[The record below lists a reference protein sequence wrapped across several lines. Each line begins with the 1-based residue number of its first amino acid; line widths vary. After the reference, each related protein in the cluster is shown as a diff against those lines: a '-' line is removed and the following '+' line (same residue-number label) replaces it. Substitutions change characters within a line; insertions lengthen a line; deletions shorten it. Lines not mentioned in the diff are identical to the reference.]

1 MKKLFYLLPLFS
13 ILFLGCS
20 EDGLGDGGDGGNGS
34 GGSGGPNG
42 SAKEVAGYVQKGPFV
57 TGTSVTIHELTDQLI
72 PTGKSFAAQ
81 IKDDSGSF
89 KVSGEFSESYAEIVA
104 NGFYFNEV
112 TNRLSGSPITLRTLS
127 NLSGKEN
134 VNINILTTLQLPRMQ
149 KLIADGKTFKE
160 AVAQSQKEVLKAFS
174 IEQESAGNS
183 FDQWTIAQKGEDNA
197 ILLAISSI
205 MQDRRSEAELS
216 ELIAKVA
223 NDIEDNG
230 VLDAQN
236 LKESITLSSASI
248 DNNQVQKNLYER
260 FVALGMTDVSI
271 PDFYGYLDSDGDGV
285 LNNKKPYV
293 NCPETYVLI
302 RTGVTTYT
310 LNWASNCLPKVKLPD
325 GCDWIH
331 VVECTSEKLQITLDE
346 TTHNRQALLSVC
358 SPDDVV
364 LNEIMIEQQGT
375 AMFFQI
381 GMRLPGTRRSNEY
394 TFFDDKVSE
403 LYIAAFDNQGRIL
416 FVHNDKQPVI
426 SYNTYHCYLEL
437 EKSIFRGCTIY
448 IIANSPYDFSNF
460 QGTLTDFRN
469 LEVDADLSTAQNL
482 ENFYMGEV
490 GDWTINNSIDQD
502 PTVELPAPIA
512 LMTHPVA
519 KVECSVTFADKTEHD
534 VVSSLTLNG
543 KICYR
548 QGSFFKQVSNGDT
561 DLKLTVSEN
570 NKFVTYLYQG
580 AFIDAFDFK
589 LGNGKTY
596 QVETASIDFRANN
609 AYRYTILVDGDNASI
624 SMVNKPDDFNSSND
638 FEIN

>member
-1 MKKLFYLLPLFS
+1 MKKMLYLLPLFS

-20 EDGLGDGGDGGNGS
+20 EDGLGGDGDGGNGS

-89 KVSGEFSESYAEIVA
+89 KVSGEFSESYAEIIA

-134 VNINILTTLQLPRMQ
+134 VNINILTTLQLPRIQ

-205 MQDRRSEAELS
+205 MQDHRSEAELS

-331 VVECTSEKLQITLDE
+331 VVECSSEKLQITLDE
-346 TTHNRQALLSVC
+346 TTYNRKALLSVC

-460 QGTLTDFRN
+460 QGTLTDFRK
-469 LEVDADLSTAQNL
+469 LQVDADLSTAQNL

-512 LMTHPVA
+512 LMAHPVV
-519 KVECSVTFADKTEHD
+519 KVQCDVTFVDPLQYSA
-534 VVSSLTLNG
+534 VSSLTLRG
-543 KICYR
+543 KICYK
-548 QGSFFKQVSNGDT
+548 QGSFFEQVSNGEA
-561 DLKLTVSEN
+561 DLKLTASEN

-580 AFIDAFDFK
+580 SFVDVIDFTLDDNRTYSVEAPKVDYK
-589 LGNGKTY
+589 LG
-596 QVETASIDFRANN
+596 IL
-609 AYRYTILVDGDNASI
+609 YRYSLQVAGDSASVYIADWPDGGNAG
-624 SMVNKPDDFNSSND
+624 D

>member
-1 MKKLFYLLPLFS
+1 MKKLLYLLPLFS

-34 GGSGGPNG
+34 GGSGGSNG

-57 TGTSVTIHELTDQLI
+57 TGTSVTIHELTDKLI

-89 KVSGEFSESYAEIVA
+89 KVSGELTESYAEIIA

-160 AVAQSQKEVLKAFS
+160 AVAQSQKEVLKVFS

-183 FDQWTIAQKGEDNA
+183 FDQWTIAQKGENNA

-216 ELIAKVA
+216 EFIAKVA

-248 DNNQVQKNLYER
+248 NNNQVQKNLYER

-310 LNWASNCLPKVKLPD
+310 LNWASNCIPKVKLPED
-325 GCDWIH
+325 CNWIH
-331 VVECTSEKLQITLDE
+331 IGECTSEKLQITLDE
-346 TTHNRQALLSVC
+346 TTYNRQALLSVY
-358 SPDDVV
+358 SPDGEL
-364 LNEIMIEQQGT
+364 LNEIIIEQQGT

-381 GMRLPGTRRSNEY
+381 GMKLPGARRSSEY

-460 QGTLTDFRN
+460 RGSLTDFRN
-469 LEVDADLSTAQNL
+469 LQVDADLSTAQNI
-482 ENFYMGEV
+482 ENFYIGEV

-502 PTVELPAPIA
+502 PTVEQPAPIA
-512 LMTHPVA
+512 LMTHPVV
-519 KVECSVTFADKTEHD
+519 KVECSVSFIDQMEYGT
-534 VVSSLTLNG
+534 VSSLTLSG
-543 KICYR
+543 KICYKH
-548 QGSFFKQVSNGDT
+548 GSFFEQVSNGEA

-580 AFIDAFDFK
+580 SLVNAIDFTLDDGRTYHVEAPEVDYK
-589 LGNGKTY
+589 LG
-596 QVETASIDFRANN
+596 IL
-609 AYRYTILVDGDNASI
+609 YRYSLQVAGDSASVYIADWPDNGNAG
-624 SMVNKPDDFNSSND
+624 D

>member
-1 MKKLFYLLPLFS
+1 MNKKLYLLSLFS
-13 ILFLGCS
+13 ILFLGCG

-34 GGSGGPNG
+34 NA
-42 SAKEVAGYVQKGPFV
+42 SAKEVVGYVQKGPFV

-81 IKDDSGSF
+81 IKDDSGNF
-89 KVSGEFSESYAEIVA
+89 KVNGEFTESYAEIIA

-112 TNRLSGSPITLRTLS
+112 TNKLSGSPITLRTLS
-127 NLSGKEN
+127 NLSGKKN
-134 VNINILTTLQLPRMQ
+134 VNINILTTLQLPRIQ

-160 AVAQSQKEVLKAFS
+160 AVVQSQKEVLKAFS

-216 ELIAKVA
+216 EFIAKVA

-230 VLDAQN
+230 ILDAQN
-236 LKESITLSSASI
+236 LKESITHSAASI

-260 FVALGMTDVSI
+260 FVALGMKDISI

-293 NCPETYVLI
+293 NCPESYVLI

-310 LNWASNCLPKVKLPD
+310 LNWASNCLPKVKLSD

-331 VVECTSEKLQITLDE
+331 IVECTSEKLQITLDE
-346 TTHNRQALLSVC
+346 TTYNRQALLSVY
-358 SPDDVV
+358 SPDDVL

-381 GMRLPGTRRSNEY
+381 GMRLPGTRRSSDY

-416 FVHNDKQPVI
+416 FVHNDKQPVV

-460 QGTLTDFRN
+460 QGTLTDFRK
-469 LEVDADLSTAQNL
+469 LQVDADLSTAQNL
-482 ENFYMGEV
+482 ENFYIGEV

-502 PTVELPAPIA
+502 PTVESPAPIA
-512 LMTHPVA
+512 LMTHPVV
-519 KVECSVTFADKTEHD
+519 KVECDVTFVNGTEYD
-534 VVSSLTLNG
+534 TVSSLTLSG
-543 KICYR
+543 KICYK
-548 QGSFFKQVSNGDT
+548 QGSFFEQVSNGEA
-561 DLKLTVSEN
+561 DLKLTASEN

-580 AFIDAFDFK
+580 SFVDAIEFALDDGRAYHVEAPKVDYK
-589 LGNGKTY
+589 LG
-596 QVETASIDFRANN
+596 IL
-609 AYRYTILVDGDNASI
+609 YRYSLQVAGDSASVYIADWPDNDNGVIL
-624 SMVNKPDDFNSSND
+624 
-638 FEIN
+638 E

>member
-1 MKKLFYLLPLFS
+1 MKKLLFLLPLFS

-34 GGSGGPNG
+34 GGSGGSNG

-72 PTGKSFAAQ
+72 PTSKSFAAQ

-149 KLIADGKTFKE
+149 KLIADGRTFKE

-236 LKESITLSSASI
+236 LKESITLSFASI
-248 DNNQVQKNLYER
+248 NNNQVQKNLYER

-331 VVECTSEKLQITLDE
+331 IVECTSEKLQITLDE
-346 TTHNRQALLSVC
+346 TTYNRKALLSIS

-460 QGTLTDFRN
+460 RGTLTDFRK
-469 LEVDADLSTAQNL
+469 LQVDADLSTAQNI

-512 LMTHPVA
+512 LMAHPVV
-519 KVECSVTFADKTEHD
+519 KVQCDVTFVDPLQYGA
-534 VVSSLTLNG
+534 VNSLTLRG
-543 KICYR
+543 KICYK
-548 QGSFFKQVSNGDT
+548 QGSFFEQLSNGEA
-561 DLKLTVSEN
+561 DLKLTASEN

-580 AFIDAFDFK
+580 SFVDAIDFTLDDNRTYSVEAPKVDYK
-589 LGNGKTY
+589 LG
-596 QVETASIDFRANN
+596 IL
-609 AYRYTILVDGDNASI
+609 YRYSLQVAGDSASVYIADWPDGGNAG
-624 SMVNKPDDFNSSND
+624 D